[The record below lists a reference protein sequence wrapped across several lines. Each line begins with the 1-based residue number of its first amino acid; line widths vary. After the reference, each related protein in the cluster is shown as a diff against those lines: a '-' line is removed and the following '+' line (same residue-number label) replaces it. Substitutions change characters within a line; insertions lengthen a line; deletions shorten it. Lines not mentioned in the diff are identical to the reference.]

1 MFAIWGRIM
10 APQHIGWCP
19 LPPSLLP
26 TAWPRSSS
34 KRAALEIRRKIKTAR
49 EAHIKRD
56 NEKDLATASSWTS
69 DYIIVQRIRRDER
82 VARVMWCA
90 IRPAPLWGCA
100 SGAQHASQHSLSIDL
115 NQVHLLRTARGST
128 LCRTT
133 QLPPQHWP
141 PWSPPLSK
149 LLLDMRACRSGVP
162 FLEFLDRTTQ
172 AFLHCCPAAKRHAEC
187 VYIHLLNP
195 AINRFRLAVG
205 LRWALAL
212 VLGRCNASAGR
223 HRAEL
228 RMNEAVSRAS
238 TSSISNLL
246 TTDRLARS
254 VVWSLRDVWRLGY
267 GHLGIYAHSDWLCKR
282 RTNLEAAL
290 RLSCFSLI

>member
-100 SGAQHASQHSLSIDL
+100 SGAQHASQHRLSIDL

-128 LCRTT
+128 LCPTVVTT
-133 QLPPQHWP
+133 TVQTTTWYESLSE
-141 PWSPPLSK
+141 WSAVSGVS
-149 LLLDMRACRSGVP
+149 RSG
-162 FLEFLDRTTQ
+162 DS
-172 AFLHCCPAAKRHAEC
+172 C
-187 VYIHLLNP
+187 V
-195 AINRFRLAVG
+195 F
-205 LRWALAL
+205 AL
-212 VLGRCNASAGR
+212 
-223 HRAEL
+223 
-228 RMNEAVSRAS
+228 
-238 TSSISNLL
+238 
-246 TTDRLARS
+246 
-254 VVWSLRDVWRLGY
+254 
-267 GHLGIYAHSDWLCKR
+267 
-282 RTNLEAAL
+282 
-290 RLSCFSLI
+290 LSCGQTTRGVRLYSFA